1 MTLGQQIKKSRE
13 EMGWTQEILSTRSGV
28 SRFTIQAMERD
39 RFGTFGPSLYAVLK
53 IAREL
58 RACFTFSE
66 YGTELVVADVTA
78 FKKFAAKAVKGGR

>member
-1 MTLGQQIKKSRE
+1 MTLGQQMKKFRE

-39 RFGTFGPSLYAVLK
+39 RFGQFGPSLYAVLK

-58 RACFTFSE
+58 KACFAFTDGGSD
-66 YGTELVVADVTA
+66 LVVADVTA
-78 FKKFAAKAVKGGR
+78 LRKVVAETVRGRR